1 MNHYSFSYINQHGC
15 GDVFDVKDM
24 SSDQEAIDYARQTLE
39 SSIWNINPQ
48 PHASGFQ
55 DPYIAIDK
63 WGNGYPGVEHIDEE
77 DPIGTAYV
85 IAAYDDGTYNDDC
98 TELNYHCE
106 IKVQEFE

>member
-1 MNHYSFSYINQHGC
+1 MNHYSFSYINHRGG

-24 SSDQEAIDYARQTLE
+24 SSDQEAIAYARRTLE
-39 SSIWNINPQ
+39 SSICNIEPQ

-63 WGNGYPGVEHIDEE
+63 WKNGYPGVEHIDEE
-77 DPIGTAYV
+77 DPIATAYV
-85 IAAYDDGTYNDDC
+85 VAAYDDGVWNDKIREVEYKC
-98 TELNYHCE
+98 T